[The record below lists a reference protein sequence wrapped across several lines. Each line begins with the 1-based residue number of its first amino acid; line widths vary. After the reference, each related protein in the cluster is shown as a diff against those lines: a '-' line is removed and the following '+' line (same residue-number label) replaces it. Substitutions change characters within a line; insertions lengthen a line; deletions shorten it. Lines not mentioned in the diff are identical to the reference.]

1 METQLVFDNGSI
13 SPGTIRWVK
22 FCCLD
27 TLISLMA
34 NKSYK
39 VSLKKKGKQ
48 VGTGGAAEERPEQQA
63 VLHWKS
69 DLCRKTPS
77 TGLVMQTSRAEPSLF
92 STSTVGPLMQ
102 CSPSSQP
109 VTSEN
114 SNSTVKPA
122 L

>member
-39 VSLKKKGKQ
+39 VSLKKR
-48 VGTGGAAEERPEQQA
+48 ESRLELEEQQRRGQSS
-63 VLHWKS
+63 K
-69 DLCRKTPS
+69 
-77 TGLVMQTSRAEPSLF
+77 LF
-92 STSTVGPLMQ
+92 CIGR
-102 CSPSSQP
+102 
-109 VTSEN
+109 VTS
-114 SNSTVKPA
+114 VGKHRA
-122 L
+122 QGW